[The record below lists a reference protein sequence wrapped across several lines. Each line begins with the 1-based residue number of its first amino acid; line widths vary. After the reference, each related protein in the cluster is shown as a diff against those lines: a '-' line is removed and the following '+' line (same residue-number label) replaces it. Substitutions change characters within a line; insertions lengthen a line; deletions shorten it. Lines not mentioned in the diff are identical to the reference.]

1 MIERDIID
9 VGRERGREKEIE
21 LEIKRE
27 NEGQSQRQSGGER
40 DRVRGG
46 ETDEGRDQRSKFQ
59 PLLYVVILLPLNVA
73 GCLSEGSNE
82 DFLLSFQSLLFQV
95 YFNYIILHPVSYHH
109 KVEQLNKI
117 SFTESYNNFFDHILS
132 VMVYFRL
139 LSSM

>member
-1 MIERDIID
+1 MIERDVID
-9 VGRERGREKEIE
+9 IGRERGREKEIQ

-27 NEGQSQRQSGGER
+27 NEGQSQRQSGRER
-40 DRVRGG
+40 DRDRARERYRVRGG
-46 ETDEGRDQRSKFQ
+46 ETDAGRDQRSKFQ

-117 SFTESYNNFFDHILS
+117 SFTESYNNFFFTI
-132 VMVYFRL
+132 FCP
-139 LSSM
+139 